1 MSEAKKDPNKVLE
14 QIAATISH
22 DGVKA
27 LETNISADGLVMLPM
42 PEGMARPETGAM
54 QFGDDWPGVFIRGD
68 NAAYYSLALDS
79 LLKGNVDPM
88 TTGILAG
95 LNELLKSSKAT

>member
-1 MSEAKKDPNKVLE
+1 MKDPNKALE
-14 QIAATISH
+14 KIAATISP

-27 LETNISADGLVMLPM
+27 LETNISVDGLVMLPM
-42 PEGMARPETGAM
+42 PAGFERIETGAV

-79 LLKGNVDPM
+79 LMNGNIDPM

-95 LNELLKSSKAT
+95 LNGLLKSSRAT